1 VGGYLADGT
10 FMESRVAPSPKALI
24 ADDVLDL
31 PDPEGGIGWEFVDG
45 LPVPVMSASLLHGR
59 LMAEVARLLG
69 NHVIEHR
76 LPGVVFSDVGVV
88 LGLRRDPERMRG
100 PDVLYV
106 ENRKIEGHDPE
117 RLFRGTPDLV
127 IEIDLT
133 SAKKPGGQQRILEYL
148 EAGVRLVWAI
158 DVHTRTAMAYR
169 PDGSARLV
177 RSDEALEA
185 EEVVPGFR
193 LTLADLFL

>member
-1 VGGYLADGT
+1 LNPRPA
-10 FMESRVAPSPKALI
+10 
-24 ADDVLDL
+24 
-31 PDPEGGIGWEFVDG
+31 
-45 LPVPVMSASLLHGR
+45 GR
-59 LMAEVARLLG
+59 LIVEVAYQLEKHVREKRLTGL
-69 NHVIEHR
+69 
-76 LPGVVFSDVGVV
+76 VFSDVGVV

-100 PDVLYV
+100 PDVLFI
-106 ENRKIEGHDPE
+106 ESSKLEGHDPE
-117 RLFRGTPDLV
+117 KLFRGTPDLA

-158 DVHTRTAMAYR
+158 DLHTHTAMTYR

-177 RSDEALEA
+177 RADEALDA

-193 LTLADLFL
+193 LSLNELFR